1 MRYKHDI
8 GNCLTAEIGRFGI
21 ASEDYTRALTET
33 RPALKR
39 LAAWR
44 DAGSHPFLIYP
55 GKSDDLPV
63 LEEVAQELRDQFR
76 RVVVIGVGGASLG
89 GQAVTAL
96 GPNESLVFFD
106 NPDGARLD
114 ATLANA
120 AETAYL
126 VISKSGA
133 TAETVAQTL
142 LALSRVPAKN
152 FLFVTAPGE
161 NPLRQIAGEYG
172 VRVIDHDPDLSG
184 RFSVFSA
191 VGMLPAM
198 VAGLDAA
205 GFRKGA
211 SEALAATLD
220 TAEPAQA
227 PPASGA
233 ALTLALSPRLAAVVF
248 MPYDDRL
255 LPFAHWQ
262 RQLWA
267 ESLGKDGRGETPVVA
282 RGAVDQHSQLQL
294 YLDGP
299 ADKLF
304 TMLITDGAQSGP
316 TIAPKMAVQAGADY
330 LAGRSLGDLMRAEFY
345 ATRDAICEAG
355 RPLREIAIGKL
366 DEPALGALM
375 MHFMLETVIIAL
387 SLNINPFDQP
397 AVERGKQLARDYLRR
412 EGS

>member
-1 MRYKHDI
+1 MRYEHLI
-8 GNCLTAEIGRFGI
+8 GNCLAAEIGRGGI
-21 ASEDYTRALTET
+21 APEEYARALAGT
-33 RPALKR
+33 RPALER

-44 DAGSHPFLIYP
+44 DAGSHPFLLYP
-55 GKSDDLPV
+55 SRRDDLPE
-63 LEEVAQELRDQFR
+63 LEEMAEELRDRFR
-76 RVVVIGVGGASLG
+76 RIAVIGVGGASLG
-89 GQAVTAL
+89 GQAVAARN
-96 GPNESLVFFD
+96 PKAPLVFLD
-106 NPDGARLD
+106 NPDGIRLD
-114 ATLANA
+114 ALLDQG
-120 AETAYL
+120 AETGYL

-142 LALSRVPAKN
+142 LALSRAPAKN

-161 NPLRQIAGEYG
+161 NPLRRLAGEYG
-172 VRVIDHDPDLSG
+172 VRVIDHDPDLGG

-198 VAGLDAA
+198 IAGLDAA

-211 SEALAATLD
+211 DEVLAVTLD
-220 TAEPAQA
+220 AAELAQA

-233 ALTLALSPRLAAVVF
+233 ALTLSLAPRLAAAVF

-267 ESLGKDGRGETPVVA
+267 ESLGKDGNGATPVVA

-304 TMLITDGAQSGP
+304 TLLIAGSSPGGP
-316 TIAPKMAVQAGADY
+316 AIEPEIAERAGAEY
-330 LAGRSLGDLMRAEFY
+330 LAGRNLGDLMLAEAH
-345 ATRDAICEAG
+345 ATRDAIREAG
-355 RPLREIAIGKL
+355 RPLREIVLAEL
-366 DEPALGALM
+366 DEAAIGALM

-387 SLNINPFDQP
+387 SLNIDPFDQP

-412 EGS
+412 QGA